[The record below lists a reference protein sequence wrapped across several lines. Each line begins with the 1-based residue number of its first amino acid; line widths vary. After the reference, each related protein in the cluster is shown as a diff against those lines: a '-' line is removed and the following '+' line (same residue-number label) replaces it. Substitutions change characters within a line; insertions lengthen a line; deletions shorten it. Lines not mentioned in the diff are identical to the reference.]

1 MSAGTYKS
9 DLVTIDVD
17 ILART
22 DRAVHVLDHESG
34 KRVWLP
40 LSQVEVSPSDG
51 EHHVVDLPE
60 WLAIEKE
67 LI

>member
-1 MSAGTYKS
+1 MTE
-9 DLVTIDVD
+9 LVTIDVD

-22 DRAVHVLDHESG
+22 ERAVQVRDHESG

-40 LSQVEVSPSDG
+40 LSQVEVSPSEG

-60 WLAIEKE
+60 WLGIEKG
-67 LI
+67 LL